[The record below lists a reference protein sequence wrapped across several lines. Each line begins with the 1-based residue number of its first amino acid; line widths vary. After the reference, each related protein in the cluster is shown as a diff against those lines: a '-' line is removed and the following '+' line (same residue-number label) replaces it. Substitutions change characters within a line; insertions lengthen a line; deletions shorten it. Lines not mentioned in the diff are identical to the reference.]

1 MDSSGSIALILFLSG
16 SQLHQGS
23 LQGQCTAYE
32 KQEGLQL
39 SRVCPQ
45 HQ

>member
-1 MDSSGSIALILFLSG
+1 MDLADSIALTLFLSG
-16 SQLHQGS
+16 LQLHQGP
-23 LQGQCTAYE
+23 LQGPRAAHE